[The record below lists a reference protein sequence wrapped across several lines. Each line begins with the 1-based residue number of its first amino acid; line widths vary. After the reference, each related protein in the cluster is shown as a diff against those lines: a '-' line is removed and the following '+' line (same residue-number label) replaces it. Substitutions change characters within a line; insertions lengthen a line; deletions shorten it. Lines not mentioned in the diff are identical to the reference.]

1 MIVEFSTLLPVN
13 EKKKIKCFFIHWE
26 MKMWKKKLTEEASR
40 LGLPLKIISFN
51 LSLSFYSFCFFFKGT
66 WLLWTI
72 KNALSK
78 QGKTQNNM
86 NKIEHNKMKE
96 LNLY

>member
-1 MIVEFSTLLPVN
+1 MR
-13 EKKKIKCFFIHWE
+13 KKKLSAFLFIEKWKCE
-26 MKMWKKKLTEEASR
+26 KKKLTEEASR
-40 LGLPLKIISFN
+40 LGLPLTIISFN
-51 LSLSFYSFCFFFKGT
+51 LSLSFDSFCFFFKGT